1 MAPGAIWHALRE
13 GLVAC
18 RPCAS
23 GAGPEAPGPGEAS
36 QRGALRLCAPGES
49 YSDII
54 LRLAKT

>member
-36 QRGALRLCAPGES
+36 QRGSAALRPGES